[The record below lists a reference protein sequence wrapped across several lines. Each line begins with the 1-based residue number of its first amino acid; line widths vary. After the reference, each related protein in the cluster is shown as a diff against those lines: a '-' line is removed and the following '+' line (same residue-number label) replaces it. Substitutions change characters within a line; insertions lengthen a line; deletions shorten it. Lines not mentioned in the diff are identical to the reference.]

1 MTEASNPLT
10 LRERELGPFNYLELQ
25 HPAQPTW
32 RHWRLRRDERNV
44 AWLLFDHADS
54 NANLLCVAA
63 MTELGDVLASLRR
76 DMPAAL
82 VIRSAKPSGFCMGA
96 DLKDFRQL
104 DNEADAVRQLVD
116 AHLLAQQLIDLPCP
130 TLAVLHG
137 ETLGGGLELALCC
150 DMRLATPD
158 TRTGLPEIR
167 VGLHPGLG
175 ATARLPDL
183 IDPMMAMR
191 MMLTGKALSAE
202 QAHKAGLLDQVAAE
216 HKLRPLI
223 DDALNGRLELR
234 RRNLKAR
241 PFRLNW
247 VRRLAALAMR
257 RQAGAKA
264 DPRHYPAAE
273 ALIELWQRHGG
284 QPDLLLHREIYSF
297 ARLLNSPTSRHLIQL
312 FFQRQRLKELAAGKE
327 SRRLSQLHLIG
338 DSEDSIQLAAL
349 AALAGLRVSVGGSA
363 ASMSACIGQIR
374 RLARDDAQRQQALD
388 ALVFDPQHHGVALA
402 DAVIDGQQA
411 DMEQRR
417 AQLQTLETSL
427 RPQALVLS
435 FADPVEPLRAALGDA
450 GRLLGLRFASPER
463 GALVEIAAH
472 STSRTISQQHA
483 RQLVGQLGCLPLP
496 VSSQPGLL
504 LRRVL
509 APWLLEAML
518 LLEEGASADAIE
530 QAALAFGCPQG
541 PLAIAEGWG
550 LSHCLALFERLHG
563 ERDTPLSEPPAILS
577 NSVEQGRTSL
587 LAPKR
592 RRWKTGKTR
601 SAKLSADQGDRL
613 LLSLL
618 NSAVRACRQGIVSDA
633 DMLDAALVLAGY
645 FPPFRGGPLCHARE
659 TGHAAIVQRLREL
672 SNDLGPRFA
681 PDPGWQPVLED
692 AAPGEP
698 LQAG

>member
-25 HPAQPTW
+25 HPAQSTW

-54 NANLLCVAA
+54 NANLLCVAG

-264 DPRHYPAAE
+264 DPRHYPAWRRNVKR
-273 ALIELWQRHGG
+273 LI
-284 QPDLLLHREIYSF
+284 
-297 ARLLNSPTSRHLIQL
+297 
-312 FFQRQRLKELAAGKE
+312 
-327 SRRLSQLHLIG
+327 
-338 DSEDSIQLAAL
+338 
-349 AALAGLRVSVGGSA
+349 
-363 ASMSACIGQIR
+363 SMVVT
-374 RLARDDAQRQQALD
+374 L
-388 ALVFDPQHHGVALA
+388 
-402 DAVIDGQQA
+402 
-411 DMEQRR
+411 
-417 AQLQTLETSL
+417 LQTG
-427 RPQALVLS
+427 V
-435 FADPVEPLRAALGDA
+435 
-450 GRLLGLRFASPER
+450 
-463 GALVEIAAH
+463 
-472 STSRTISQQHA
+472 
-483 RQLVGQLGCLPLP
+483 
-496 VSSQPGLL
+496 
-504 LRRVL
+504 
-509 APWLLEAML
+509 
-518 LLEEGASADAIE
+518 
-530 QAALAFGCPQG
+530 
-541 PLAIAEGWG
+541 
-550 LSHCLALFERLHG
+550 
-563 ERDTPLSEPPAILS
+563 
-577 NSVEQGRTSL
+577 
-587 LAPKR
+587 
-592 RRWKTGKTR
+592 
-601 SAKLSADQGDRL
+601 
-613 LLSLL
+613 
-618 NSAVRACRQGIVSDA
+618 
-633 DMLDAALVLAGY
+633 LVLATLA
-645 FPPFRGGPLCHARE
+645 LCTPHA
-659 TGHAAIVQRLREL
+659 LM
-672 SNDLGPRFA
+672 PRCLL
-681 PDPGWQPVLED
+681 D
-692 AAPGEP
+692 
-698 LQAG
+698 

>member
-1 MTEASNPLT
+1 MTQASDTLT
-10 LRERELGPFNYLELQ
+10 LRERELGPFNHLELQ
-25 HPAQPTW
+25 QPAQSPW
-32 RHWRLRRDERNV
+32 QHWRLRRDERDV

-54 NANLLCVAA
+54 SANLLSSAA
-63 MTELGDVLASLRR
+63 LIELGDVLASLRR
-76 DMPAAL
+76 DMPTAL

-158 TRTGLPEIR
+158 TRTGLPEIL

-183 IDPMMAMR
+183 IDPLLAMR
-191 MMLTGKALSAE
+191 MMLTGKALQAE
-202 QAHKAGLLDQVAAE
+202 QAHKAGLIDHVAAE
-216 HKLRPLI
+216 HQLRPLI
-223 DDALNGRLELR
+223 DDALAGRLPLH
-234 RRNLKAR
+234 RRNLKGR
-241 PFRLNW
+241 PFRLDW
-247 VRRLAALAMR
+247 VRRLAAATMR
-257 RQAGAKA
+257 RQASAKA

-284 QPDLLLHREIYSF
+284 KPDLLLHREIYSF
-297 ARLLNSPTSRHLIQL
+297 ARLINSPTSRHLIQL
-312 FFQRQRLKELAAGKE
+312 FFQRQRLKDLAVAKE
-327 SRRLSQLHLIG
+327 NRRLTHLHLLG
-338 DSEDSIQLAAL
+338 DSEDGIQLAAL
-349 AALAGLRVSVGGSA
+349 AALAGLRVSVGSSTAG
-363 ASMSACIGQIR
+363 MTACIKQISQR
-374 RLARDDAQRQQALD
+374 ARNEEQRQHALD
-388 ALVFDPQHHGVALA
+388 ALIFDPEHHGVAVA
-402 DAVIDGQQA
+402 DALIDAQQTA
-411 DMEQRR
+411 LEQRR
-417 AQLQTLETSL
+417 EQLQKLESRL
-427 RPQALVLS
+427 RAQALVLS
-435 FADPVEPLRAALGDA
+435 FAEPVEPLRAALGDA
-450 GRLLGLRFASPER
+450 GRLLGLRFAAPSY

-472 STSRTISQQHA
+472 STSRNISQQQA

-518 LLEEGASADAIE
+518 LLEEGISADAID
-530 QAALAFGCPQG
+530 QAALAFGCSRG
-541 PLAIAEGWG
+541 PLAIAESWG
-550 LSHCLALFERLHG
+550 LGDCLALFERLHN
-563 ERDTPLSEPPAILS
+563 ERDTPLAEPPLILR
-577 NSVEQGRTSL
+577 NAVEQGRTSL
-587 LAPKR
+587 HAKKR
-592 RRWKTGKTR
+592 SHWKGNKGR
-601 SAKLSADQGDRL
+601 AAKLNAEQADRL

-659 TGHAAIVQRLREL
+659 TGHAAIMQRLQSL
-672 SNDLGPRFA
+672 STDLGPRFA
-681 PDPGWQPVLED
+681 PDPGWQPVTEETD
-692 AAPGEP
+692 AGQP